1 MAIHTD
7 TPQRIR
13 LRRDHPRRLQG
24 RTIHTYHTEGA
35 GGGHAPDII
44 KACGFA
50 NVLPSSTNPTR
61 PFTRNTIDEHLDML
75 MVCHHLD
82 PAIAEDVAFAESR
95 IRRETIAAEDILH
108 DPARSA

>member
-1 MAIHTD
+1 MALGHLQAVVD
-7 TPQRIR
+7 
-13 LRRDHPRRLQG
+13 RRRGAAPVLVQLQAD
-24 RTIHTYHTEGA
+24 GA

-82 PAIAEDVAFAESR
+82 PAHGLAVGADHAERAE
-95 IRRETIAAEDILH
+95 
-108 DPARSA
+108 